1 MKRQKK
7 QYGRQ
12 CTSLGKCFLVPKRFL
27 DEWDD
32 EREDVIG
39 QPNDKPDV
47 AAER

>member
-7 QYGRQ
+7 QYGVQSTLR
-12 CTSLGKCFLVPKRFL
+12 SKGFVVPRKFL

-39 QPNDKPDV
+39 QPNDK
-47 AAER
+47 EGK